1 MDDTLQP
8 SNAQDSLIDEARAFN
23 RFYTNV
29 IGVLDEHLTESPFS
43 LAEARVLYEIATRGH
58 TTGTEL
64 ARALDLDR
72 AYLTRILQGFSA
84 KGMVSYAPNPG
95 DRRGNFIALTRDGD
109 SAYGDLREKA
119 EAAVGQML
127 APLSQSDRR
136 RLADAM
142 WTIRTLLGDNL
153 PAAPVLV
160 RAPRIGEIALLV
172 SRQAQVYTTEFGWDG
187 SYEGLA
193 AEIAG
198 KFAQGH
204 NPEREACWIAEW
216 RGDLAGS
223 IFVVDAGK
231 GVAQLR
237 LLYVEPKARGLGIG
251 KLLVDQVV
259 RFARDKGYKKIRL
272 WTQEN
277 LTAARRLYAGAGFAL
292 VESAPHR
299 SFGKDLVGEY
309 WELEF

>member
-1 MDDTLQP
+1 MDDIL
-8 SNAQDSLIDEARAFN
+8 SDSLIDDTRAFN
-23 RFYTNV
+23 RFYTRV

-43 LAEARVLYEIATRGH
+43 LAEARVLHEIASRGH

-64 ARALDLDR
+64 AKGLELDR

-84 KGMVSYAPNPG
+84 KELVSFAPNPN

-109 SAYGDLREKA
+109 SAYGELRELA
-119 EAAVGQML
+119 EMSVGKLL
-127 APLSQSDRR
+127 APLSASDRR

-142 WTIRTLLGDNL
+142 WTIRTLLGDDL
-153 PAAPVLV
+153 PASPVLV
-160 RAPRIGEIALLV
+160 RPPRLGEIALV
-172 SRQAQVYTTEFGWDG
+172 ASRQAQVYSDEFGWDA

-204 NPEREACWIAEW
+204 DPEREACWIAEW

-223 IFVVDAGK
+223 IFIVDAGK

-259 RFARDKGYKKIRL
+259 RFSRDKGYRKIRL
-272 WTQEN
+272 WTQES
-277 LTAARRLYAGAGFAL
+277 LTAARRIYATAGFKL
-292 VESAPHR
+292 VESKPHR

-309 WELEF
+309 WELELQQ

>member
-1 MDDTLQP
+1 MDDTQDSP
-8 SNAQDSLIDEARAFN
+8 QDSLIDDTRAFN
-23 RFYTNV
+23 RFYTTV
-29 IGVLDEHLTESPFS
+29 IGVLDEHLTDSPFS

-64 ARALDLDR
+64 AHALDLDR
-72 AYLTRILQGFSA
+72 AYLTRILHGFSM
-84 KGMVSYAPNPG
+84 KGLVGYSPNPN
-95 DRRGNFIALTRDGD
+95 DRRGNFVALTRDGD
-109 SAYGDLREKA
+109 QTFGDLREKA
-119 EAAVGQML
+119 EAAVGAML

-142 WTIRTLLGDNL
+142 WTIRTLLGDDL
-153 PAAPVLV
+153 PASPVLI
-160 RAPRIGEIALLV
+160 RPPRLGEIALIV
-172 SRQAQVYTTEFGWDG
+172 SRQAQVYAEEFGWDA

-204 NPEREACWIAEW
+204 DAEREACWIAEW
-216 RGDLAGS
+216 RGDVAGS

-231 GVAQLR
+231 AVAQLR

-251 KLLVDQVV
+251 RSLVEQVV
-259 RFARDKGYKKIRL
+259 SFSRDKGYRKVRL
-272 WTQEN
+272 WTQES
-277 LTAARRLYAGAGFAL
+277 LKAARKLYTAAGFKL

-299 SFGKDLVGEY
+299 SFGKNLVGEY
-309 WELEF
+309 WELVL

>member
-1 MDDTLQP
+1 MDDTP
-8 SNAQDSLIDEARAFN
+8 SDTLIDDTRAFN

-64 ARALDLDR
+64 ARALGLDR
-72 AYLTRILQGFSA
+72 AYLSRILHGFA
-84 KGMVSYAPNPG
+84 LKGLTVTSPIPG
-95 DRRGNFIALTRDGD
+95 DQRSNSIALSHEGDQAFYALRDG
-109 SAYGDLREKA
+109 A
-119 EAAVGQML
+119 ETAVARML
-127 APLSQSDRR
+127 APLPPADRR

-142 WTIRTLLGDNL
+142 WIIRTLLGDEL

-160 RAPRIGEIALLV
+160 RPPRIGEIALV
-172 SRQAQVYTTEFGWDG
+172 ASRQAQVYAQEFGWDG

-204 NPEREACWIAEW
+204 DPAREACWIAEW
-216 RGDLAGS
+216 RGDVAGS
-223 IFVVDAGK
+223 IFVVDAGN

-259 RFARDKGYKKIRL
+259 RFSRDKGYRKIRL
-272 WTQEN
+272 WTQEG
-277 LTAARRLYAGAGFAL
+277 LVAARRIYAAAGFSL
-292 VESAPHR
+292 TESKPHH
-299 SFGKDLVGEY
+299 SFGKELVGEY
-309 WELEF
+309 WELEL

>member
-1 MDDTLQP
+1 MDDTP
-8 SNAQDSLIDEARAFN
+8 DTLIDDTRAFN
-23 RFYTNV
+23 RFYTSV

-64 ARALDLDR
+64 AKALELDR
-72 AYLTRILQGFSA
+72 AYLTRILQGFTA
-84 KGMVSYAPNPG
+84 KDLVSYAPNPN

-109 SAYGDLREKA
+109 GAYADLREKA
-119 EAAVGQML
+119 ESAVGAML
-127 APLSQSDRR
+127 APLSPSDRR

-142 WTIRTLLGDNL
+142 WTIRTLLGDEL
-153 PAAPVLV
+153 PPSPVLV
-160 RAPRIGEIALLV
+160 RPPRIGEIALV
-172 SRQAQVYTTEFGWDG
+172 ASRQAQVYASEFGWDG

-204 NPEREACWIAEW
+204 DAEREACWIAEW

-251 KLLVDQVV
+251 KSLVDQVV
-259 RFARDKGYKKIRL
+259 SFSRAKDYNKIRL
-272 WTQEN
+272 WTQES
-277 LTAARRLYAGAGFAL
+277 LTAARRIYAAAGFKL
-292 VESAPHR
+292 TESKPHR

>member
-1 MDDTLQP
+1 MDDTP
-8 SNAQDSLIDEARAFN
+8 SDQLIDDTRAFN
-23 RFYTNV
+23 RFYTRL
-29 IGVLDEHLTESPFS
+29 IGVLDEHLNDSPFS
-43 LAEARVLYEIATRGH
+43 LAEARVLHELSARGH
-58 TTGTEL
+58 STGSEL
-64 ARALDLDR
+64 AKALELDR

-84 KGMVSYAPNPG
+84 RGLVSYAPNPG
-95 DRRGNFIALTRDGD
+95 DRRGNFVALTRDGD
-109 SAYGDLREKA
+109 LAYAGLRDAA
-119 EAAVGQML
+119 EQSVGSML
-127 APLSQSDRR
+127 APLAPADRR

-142 WTIRTLLGDNL
+142 WTIRTLLGDDL

-160 RAPRIGEIALLV
+160 RPPRLGEIALVV
-172 SRQAQVYTTEFGWDG
+172 SRQAQVYAAEFGWDA

-198 KFAQGH
+198 KFVQEH

-251 KLLVDQVV
+251 KALVEQVI
-259 RFARDKGYKKIRL
+259 RFSRDKGYRKIRL
-272 WTQEN
+272 WTQES
-277 LTAARRLYAGAGFAL
+277 LTSARRLYANAGFRL
-292 VESAPHR
+292 TESNPHR
-299 SFGKDLVGEY
+299 TFGKDLVGEY
-309 WELEF
+309 WELAL

>member
-1 MDDTLQP
+1 MD
-8 SNAQDSLIDEARAFN
+8 DSLIDDTRAFN
-23 RFYTNV
+23 RFYTSV

-64 ARALDLDR
+64 SKALELDR
-72 AYLTRILQGFSA
+72 AYLTRILQGFTA
-84 KGMVSYAPNPG
+84 KDLVSYSPNPN

-109 SAYGDLREKA
+109 AAFGDLREKA
-119 EAAVGQML
+119 EAAVGAML
-127 APLSQSDRR
+127 APLSASDRR

-142 WTIRTLLGDNL
+142 WTIRTLLGDDL
-153 PAAPVLV
+153 PASPVLV
-160 RAPRIGEIALLV
+160 RPPRIGEIALV
-172 SRQAQVYTTEFGWDG
+172 AARQAQVYTSEFGWDG

-204 NPEREACWIAEW
+204 DAEREACWIAEW

-237 LLYVEPKARGLGIG
+237 LLYVEPRARGLGIG

-259 RFARDKGYKKIRL
+259 SFSRAKGYKKIRL
-272 WTQEN
+272 WTQES
-277 LTAARRLYAGAGFAL
+277 LTSARRIYANAGFRL
-292 VESAPHR
+292 TESKPHR
-299 SFGKDLVGEY
+299 SFGKNLVGEY
-309 WELEF
+309 WELEL

>member
-1 MDDTLQP
+1 MDDTLQ
-8 SNAQDSLIDEARAFN
+8 DSLIDDTRAFN

-64 ARALDLDR
+64 AKALDLDR
-72 AYLTRILQGFSA
+72 AYLSRILQAFVA
-84 KGMVSYAPNPG
+84 KDLVATAPNPT
-95 DRRGNFIALTRDGD
+95 DRRGSSIALTRDGD
-109 SAYGDLREKA
+109 TAYFDLREKA
-119 EAAVGQML
+119 EAAIGEML

-136 RLADAM
+136 RLAEAM
-142 WTIRTLLGDNL
+142 WTIRTLLGDEL
-153 PAAPVLV
+153 PASPVLV
-160 RAPRIGEIALLV
+160 RPPRIGEIALV
-172 SRQAQVYTTEFGWDG
+172 ASRQAQVYASEFGWDG

-193 AEIAG
+193 AEIVG
-198 KFAQGH
+198 KFAQGFE
-204 NPEREACWIAEW
+204 PEREACWIAEW

-223 IFVVDAGK
+223 IFVVDSGK

-237 LLYVEPKARGLGIG
+237 LLYVEPKARGQGIG

-259 RFARDKGYKKIRL
+259 RFARDKGYRKIRL
-272 WTQEN
+272 WTQES
-277 LTAARRLYAGAGFAL
+277 LTVARKLYAAAGFKL
-292 VESAPHR
+292 VESKPHR

-309 WELEF
+309 WELEL

>member
-1 MDDTLQP
+1 MDDTP
-8 SNAQDSLIDEARAFN
+8 DTLIDDTRAFN
-23 RFYTNV
+23 RFYTSV

-43 LAEARVLYEIATRGH
+43 LAEARVLYEIAIRGH

-64 ARALDLDR
+64 SKALDLDR
-72 AYLTRILQGFSA
+72 AYLSRILQAF
-84 KGMVSYAPNPG
+84 VSKDLVATAPNPT
-95 DRRGNFIALTRDGD
+95 DRRGSSIALTREGD
-109 SAYGDLREKA
+109 EAFFDLRDKA
-119 EAAVGQML
+119 EAAVGEML
-127 APLSQSDRR
+127 APLSAADRR

-142 WTIRTLLGDNL
+142 WTIRTLLGDEL
-153 PAAPVLV
+153 PASPVLV
-160 RAPRIGEIALLV
+160 RPPRIGEIALV
-172 SRQAQVYTTEFGWDG
+172 ASRQAQVYTSEFGWDG

-204 NPEREACWIAEW
+204 DAEREACWIAEW

-251 KLLVDQVV
+251 TTLVAQVV
-259 RFARDKGYKKIRL
+259 SFARAKGYKKIRL
-272 WTQEN
+272 WTQES
-277 LTAARRLYAGAGFAL
+277 LTAARKLYAAAGFRL
-292 VESAPHR
+292 TESKPHR

-309 WELEF
+309 WELEL

>member
-1 MDDTLQP
+1 MDDTL
-8 SNAQDSLIDEARAFN
+8 IDDTRAFN

-29 IGVLDEHLTESPFS
+29 IGVLDEHLSESPFS

-64 ARALDLDR
+64 SKALDLDR
-72 AYLTRILQGFSA
+72 AYLTRILQGFTA
-84 KGMVSYAPNPG
+84 RDLVSYSPNPK

-109 SAYGDLREKA
+109 SAFGDLREKA
-119 EAAVGQML
+119 ENAVGAML
-127 APLSQSDRR
+127 APLSDADRR

-142 WTIRTLLGDNL
+142 WTIRTLLGDDL
-153 PAAPVLV
+153 PPSPVLV
-160 RAPRIGEIALLV
+160 RPPRIGEIALV
-172 SRQAQVYTTEFGWDG
+172 ASRQAQVYASEFGWDG

-204 NPEREACWIAEW
+204 DAEREACWIAEW

-223 IFVVDAGK
+223 IFIVDAGK

-251 KLLVDQVV
+251 KTLVDQVV
-259 RFARDKGYKKIRL
+259 SFARAKGYKKIRL
-272 WTQEN
+272 WTQES
-277 LTAARRLYAGAGFAL
+277 LVAARKLYAAAGFKL
-292 VESAPHR
+292 TESKPHR

-309 WELEF
+309 WELEL

>member
-1 MDDTLQP
+1 MDHTLP
-8 SNAQDSLIDEARAFN
+8 DSLIDDTRSFN
-23 RFYTNV
+23 RFYTRL

-43 LAEARVLYEIATRGH
+43 LAEARVLYEIAARGH

-64 ARALDLDR
+64 AKALELDR
-72 AYLTRILQGFSA
+72 AYLTRILQGFSVRDL
-84 KGMVSYAPNPG
+84 VSYAPNPN

-109 SAYGDLREKA
+109 GAYDALREKA
-119 EAAVGQML
+119 EMAVAGML
-127 APLSQSDRR
+127 APLSQADRR

-142 WTIRTLLGDNL
+142 WTIRTLLGDDL
-153 PAAPVLV
+153 PASPVLV
-160 RAPRIGEIALLV
+160 RPPRLGEIALV
-172 SRQAQVYTTEFGWDG
+172 ASRQAQVYADEFGWDA

-237 LLYVEPKARGLGIG
+237 LLYVEPKARGLRIG
-251 KLLVDQVV
+251 KSLVDQVV
-259 RFARDKGYKKIRL
+259 SFSRAKGYKKIRL
-272 WTQEN
+272 WTQES
-277 LTAARRLYAGAGFAL
+277 LVAARKLYAAAGFKL

-309 WELEF
+309 WELEL

>member
-1 MDDTLQP
+1 MDDTLQDLA
-8 SNAQDSLIDEARAFN
+8 SQDSLIDDARAFN

-29 IGVLDEHLTESPFS
+29 IGVLDEHLTQSAFS

-64 ARALDLDR
+64 AKALDLDR
-72 AYLTRILQGFSA
+72 AYLSRILQAFVA
-84 KGMVSYAPNPG
+84 KDLVATAPNPI
-95 DRRGNFIALTRDGD
+95 DRRGSSIALTRDGD
-109 SAYGDLREKA
+109 SAYFDLREKA
-119 EAAVGQML
+119 EAAIGEML
-127 APLSQSDRR
+127 APLTQSDRR
-136 RLADAM
+136 RIAEAM
-142 WTIRTLLGDNL
+142 WTIRTLLGDEL
-153 PAAPVLV
+153 PASPVIV
-160 RAPRIGEIALLV
+160 RAPRIGEIALV
-172 SRQAQVYTTEFGWDG
+172 ASRQAQVYATEFGWDG

-193 AEIAG
+193 AEIVG
-198 KFAQGH
+198 KFAQGY

-223 IFVVDAGK
+223 IFVVDSGK

-272 WTQEN
+272 WTQES
-277 LTAARRLYAGAGFAL
+277 LTAARKLYAAAGFTL

>member
-1 MDDTLQP
+1 MDDTLP
-8 SNAQDSLIDEARAFN
+8 DSLIDDARAFN
-23 RFYTNV
+23 RFYTSV

-58 TTGTEL
+58 TTGSEL
-64 ARALDLDR
+64 AHALDLDR
-72 AYLTRILQGFSA
+72 AYLTRILQGFST
-84 KGMVSYAPNPG
+84 KGLVSYSPNPN

-109 SAYGDLREKA
+109 GAYGDLREKA
-119 EAAVGQML
+119 EAAVGTML

-142 WTIRTLLGDNL
+142 WTIRTLLGDAL
-153 PAAPVLV
+153 PASPVLV
-160 RAPRIGEIALLV
+160 RPPRIGEFALLAA
-172 SRQAQVYTTEFGWDG
+172 RQAQVYAEEYGWDG

-216 RGDLAGS
+216 RGDMAGS

-251 KLLVDQVV
+251 KLMVEQVV
-259 RFARDKGYKKIRL
+259 RFSRDKGYKKIRL
-272 WTQEN
+272 WTQES
-277 LTAARRLYAGAGFAL
+277 LTAARKLYAAAGFKL

-309 WELEF
+309 WELVL